1 MVKIH
6 KNKYRNTNTFILEI
20 EQQVIK
26 KMQNLFYLIF
36 LIQ

>member
-6 KNKYRNTNTFILEI
+6 KNKYRNTNTLNLEI

-26 KMQNLFYLIF
+26 KCKIYFT
-36 LIQ
+36 